1 MSNSIADKFQSA
13 YLPLRGTERALTKI
27 IDDIAIS
34 IDSNS
39 PTYLI
44 LLDLSSAFDTVNH
57 AILSNRLNSIGIHG
71 QVHNWLM
78 SFISNRSYS
87 IRINNSS

>member
-13 YLPLRGTERALTKI
+13 YLPLRGTETALTKI

-71 QVHNWLM
+71 QVH
-78 SFISNRSYS
+78 
-87 IRINNSS
+87 